1 MKLISMAPA
10 LLALAAL
17 SSPAKAAESFDN
29 CRGFITHLPATIST
43 QGVWCLDRDL
53 GAAIASGTA
62 IVVTT
67 NNVTIDCNG
76 YKVGGLSAGPS
87 TAAIG
92 ILADARHNVTVRG
105 CNVRGFHTGIAL
117 SGSGHVVEDNNLNA
131 NTAIGVQVVGDGS
144 IVRRNLVLDTGGS
157 THASSLDKAIGIDTA
172 YNVDVLDNTIDSVEA
187 TGTAGGVKHGIGIRT
202 EYNTAAT
209 IARNR
214 VRVVIAAGGGD
225 EIGIQNLASGR
236 LTLLDNILSGMSG
249 GYGDGTG
256 IVCEGSNGVA
266 VRNIM
271 NGYATGL
278 DGCVNSGGNVHM
290 L

>member
-1 MKLISMAPA
+1 MWPA
-10 LLALAAL
+10 SVSKRVFAVAIPAVLAGPLAAQDYPTKPIRWVTPYPPGGSTTFVSRL
-17 SSPAKAAESFDN
+17 IGDRLAEAFGKPVVIDN
-29 CRGFITHLPATIST
+29 RPGGNTVI
-43 QGVWCLDRDL
+43 
-53 GAAIASGTA
+53 GA
-62 IVVTT
+62 
-67 NNVTIDCNG
+67 
-76 YKVGGLSAGPS
+76 
-87 TAAIG
+87 
-92 ILADARHNVTVRG
+92 
-105 CNVRGFHTGIAL
+105 
-117 SGSGHVVEDNNLNA
+117 
-131 NTAIGVQVVGDGS
+131 QVVGDGS

-157 THASSLDKAIGIDTA
+157 THASSLDTAIGIDTA

-214 VRVVIAAGGGD
+214 VRVVIAAGGGA